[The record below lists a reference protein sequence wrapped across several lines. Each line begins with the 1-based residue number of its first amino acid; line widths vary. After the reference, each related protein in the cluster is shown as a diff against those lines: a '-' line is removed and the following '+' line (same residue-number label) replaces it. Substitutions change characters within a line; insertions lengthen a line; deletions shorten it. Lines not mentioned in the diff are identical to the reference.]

1 MKTSTQLKALVR
13 NLSAAKNIP
22 AEIVLRNYMIERFLE
37 RISVSGYKNT
47 FIIKGGVLI
56 AAMAGMETRTTMDL
70 DATIKGH
77 VITVDKIKT
86 FVQDIIE
93 LPLEDSVT
101 FTFVAIEEI
110 REEADYPGFR
120 ISIAATLDKTN
131 QMLKIDL
138 TTGDSI
144 TPSAIEYSFPMMF
157 EKRSIRVM
165 AYNVETILAEK
176 VETIITRG
184 IFNTRMRDFYDVY
197 LLTSMREYDV
207 DAFKAALTQT
217 VSQRHTAQ
225 QMSNPEAAI
234 EALDNSDTMKL
245 QWQRYQKRYKYATN
259 IDWEM
264 ALKALRDL
272 IGIKSHFQ
280 SS

>member
-1 MKTSTQLKALVR
+1 MKTSTQLKALIR
-13 NLSAAKNIP
+13 NLSAAKNIS
-22 AEIVLRNYMIERFLE
+22 AEIILRNYMIERFLE
-37 RISVSGYKNT
+37 RISVSGYKNI

-56 AAMAGMETRTTMDL
+56 AAMAGLETRTTMDL

-77 VITVDKIKT
+77 TMTVDKIRT
-86 FVQDIIE
+86 FVQDITEI
-93 LPLEDSVT
+93 PLEDGVA
-101 FTFVAIEEI
+101 FTFVGIEEI

-120 ISIAATLDKTN
+120 ISITATFDKTN

-184 IFNTRMRDFYDVY
+184 TLNTRMRDFYDIY

-207 DAFKAALTQT
+207 DAYKTALTQT
-217 VSQRHTAQ
+217 TSHRHTEQ
-225 QMSNPEAAI
+225 QMANPEAVI
-234 EALDNSDTMKL
+234 GALNNSVTMNL
-245 QWQRYQKRYKYATN
+245 QWQRYQKRYKYAAS

-264 ALKALRDL
+264 AIEALRNL
-272 IGIKSHFQ
+272 IGDK
-280 SS
+280 